1 MPTPKASRALFRP
14 PRGAAMLWRIG
25 FIVCVVCAFSVLA
38 RSASAQGLGRTLRPP
53 TFSLAKGQPVS
64 IDETDRLLRARTP
77 VMTKATALSTR
88 PAARIISQ
96 GASAI
101 SCGSASGQ
109 PLQIVALA
117 ASLKCDPDL
126 IFEYVYN
133 NIEYEPLFGSNKG
146 ALGILLDQR
155 GNDIDQA
162 QLLVALL
169 STAGIPSSAMSY
181 EYGYIRVWGNKE
193 SGAAKAPSWLGV
205 KDDAVAIGS
214 LLANG
219 GIPIG
224 TVYENSDGAL
234 DYVDVAHVWVQLQI
248 GGTTYVF
255 DPSFKRH
262 MVSTGPADLGTVL
275 GYTQSQFLTDAGG
288 TTDSVSVANLD
299 RARIRSDL
307 VGYANSLISY
317 IKGKNPAWTLN
328 DVAGGKTIKYLT
340 GSPSRQTSLPY
351 LSPDQPS
358 GFPQNWGSMI
368 PNAYRTCFTVSMPGV
383 TPTSC
388 SAPSTQTIQLY
399 SDQTYGHRI
408 TVFSTGSNCA
418 SGGSCT
424 PTLLIDG
431 QPPPNGQNT
440 GTAATSGSPWQ
451 VLTIE
456 ITHPYT
462 GELATAADQTTAPAL
477 TAGAPTWSA
486 PAGVRSG
493 AAWSNTTGNC
503 WRRRSLPAAHPVPKQ
518 CSARA

>member
-1 MPTPKASRALFRP
+1 M
-14 PRGAAMLWRIG
+14 
-25 FIVCVVCAFSVLA
+25 
-38 RSASAQGLGRTLRPP
+38 
-53 TFSLAKGQPVS
+53 
-64 IDETDRLLRARTP
+64 
-77 VMTKATALSTR
+77 LSTR
-88 PAARIISQ
+88 RAARIISQ

-101 SCGSASGQ
+101 SCGSASGE
-109 PLQIVALA
+109 PLQIVTLA

-146 ALGILLDQR
+146 ALGTLLDQR
-155 GNDIDQA
+155 GDDIDQA

-169 STAGIPSSAMSY
+169 SAAGIPSSAMSY
-181 EYGYIRVWGNKE
+181 EYGYIRVWGNE
-193 SGAAKAPSWLGV
+193 EGGAAKAPGWLGV
-205 KDDAVAIGS
+205 KDDASAIGD

-224 TVYENSDGAL
+224 TVYENSDGTL

-248 GGTTYVF
+248 GGITYAF
-255 DPSFKRH
+255 DPSFKQH
-262 MVSTGPADLGTVL
+262 VVSTGLADLGTVL
-275 GYTQSQFLTDAGG
+275 GYTQSQFLADAGG
-288 TTDSVSVANLD
+288 TTDSVSVTNLN
-299 RARIRSDL
+299 RASIRSAL
-307 VGYANSLISY
+307 VGYANNLISY
-317 IKGKNPAWTLN
+317 VKSNNPAWTLN
-328 DVAGGKTIKYLT
+328 DVAGGKTIEYLT
-340 GSPSRQTSLPY
+340 GSPLRQTAPPY

-358 GFPQNWGSMI
+358 GFPQNWGGTV
-368 PNAYRTCFTVSMPGV
+368 PNAYRTCFTISMPGV

-388 SAPSTQTIQLY
+388 SAPSSQTIQLY

-440 GTAATSGSPWQ
+440 GTSANLGSPWQ
-451 VLTIE
+451 ALTIE

-477 TAGAPTWSA
+477 IAGGSYLVGAGWGQVGRGMVEYHRQLLAQAIAAGGSPSSEAVLGESLAVISYTWLAEVSSAQRLADAVGPNGALTTQYHHGVGIAAQTAIQ
-486 PAGVRSG
+486 RSG
-493 AAWSNTTGNC
+493 KQGPYVD
-503 WRRRSLPAAHPVPKQ
+503 LPLNFVTMEPETHYAGSGIPPSVLGA
-518 CSARA
+518 